1 ERRGVDRGK
10 PERVHAEIDEVVEAL
25 RDPSQVADPVAV
37 RVLERAWV
45 DLVDDRVLP
54 PHEWPGYVARRRG
67 FSLSAF
73 VEAGEQSA
81 QQAIEPP
88 LVRRREPQDEGF
100 LVRDVRLDCP
110 IDDGAAGPGQP
121 DERAAAVAGLGR

>member
-1 ERRGVDRGK
+1 DELIEVVHRPEDRIDRGVVRDVVAEVGERRGVDRRK

-73 VEAGEQSA
+73 VEAGAESA
-81 QQAIEPP
+81 QQAIGPP
-88 LVRRREPQDEGF
+88 PGRA
-100 LVRDVRLDCP
+100 
-110 IDDGAAGPGQP
+110 GAPSA
-121 DERAAAVAGLGR
+121 